1 MDFAFIRHAAR
12 AMIHQWIEDKYP
24 HAPPHKNAPHWMAL
38 AAAVLRRK
46 IF

>member
-12 AMIHQWIEDKYP
+12 AMIHQWIEHKWQY
-24 HAPPHKNAPHWMAL
+24 APPHKNAPRWLAR